1 LALPTVGLTVE
12 PCKLSASCCAR
23 FTVHT
28 QAIELALRRLLL
40 LSTQLG
46 GSRINGEERDPEQ
59 DKKKRC
65 PKPDSEL
72 GKGVS
77 ACIDGNCL
85 HCVLGVEVNV
95 GVVSH
100 VGHLVTHKSYTAH
113 PCLSRNYCYHAESL

>member
-1 LALPTVGLTVE
+1 ME
-12 PCKLSASCCAR
+12 PCKPFASCCTR

-28 QAIELALRRLLL
+28 QAIELALLSPLV
-40 LSTQLG
+40 LSTHLD
-46 GSRINGEERDPEQ
+46 SPRTNGEERDPEQ
-59 DKKKRC
+59 DKEKRC

-77 ACIDGNCL
+77 ARIDGNCL
-85 HCVLGVEVNV
+85 HCVLGVQVNV